1 MSLRRFLL
9 LALFLSPIAGLAGCA
24 TTMKTWVDEPLEL
37 AKQRLLDSPHDVR
50 NHLELASMY
59 MARHDYLRAQQYL
72 SLVENAAGSWSAM
85 GIDPEQVFR
94 LGIITAVRSQ
104 QYGEAVRRSRQRLE
118 LGEER
123 GVRELLASL
132 LEALGEQREAEHQRR
147 LLLLQYPAE
156 PRLLLDLARFYERSP
171 FPDRTRRAR
180 ELYERYLIAQPEGP
194 EATAVRMALRTAT
207 LQEQLGRIP

>member
-1 MSLRRFLL
+1 MRLYRFLVM
-9 LALFLSPIAGLAGCA
+9 ALFLAPLVGCA
-24 TTMKTWVDEPLEL
+24 STMKTWADEPLEL
-37 AKQRLLDSPHDVR
+37 AKQRLLDAPHDVR
-50 NHLELASMY
+50 NHLALATLY
-59 MARHDYLRAQQYL
+59 MDRRDYLRAQQYL
-72 SLVENAAGSWSAM
+72 SLVENAAGAWSAI
-85 GIDPEQVFR
+85 GIEPETVFR

-132 LEALGEQREAEHQRR
+132 LEALGEEREAERQRQ

-180 ELYERYLIAQPEGP
+180 ALYERYLIARPEGP
-194 EATAVRMALRTAT
+194 DATAVRMALRTAT
-207 LQEQLGRIP
+207 LQEELGRAP